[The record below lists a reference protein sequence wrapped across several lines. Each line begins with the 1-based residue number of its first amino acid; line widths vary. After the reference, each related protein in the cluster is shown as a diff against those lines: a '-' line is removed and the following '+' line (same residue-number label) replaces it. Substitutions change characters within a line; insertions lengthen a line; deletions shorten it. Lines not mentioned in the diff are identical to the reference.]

1 MLIQQIVAYL
11 LAGVLVTGG
20 TSVTDIQDVPQ
31 DHWSHPYVSYMVE
44 HEIMYTTKAGHFLGE
59 AQINRGDF
67 VRSLWLA
74 AGSPEGAQADFT
86 DVRPEDPCYQAV
98 GWAVEQGITQGTDAT
113 TFSPAAYLDREQA
126 FTFLWR
132 ALPVFGVEQREGLS
146 GGLAEFQ
153 DVDAVSNWALTA
165 IGDLYDRG
173 IVSGNGEGAL
183 APQDPVT
190 RSETA
195 TLLYK
200 TMHLEAGSEGG
211 TEPAVPTTTTDTDAP
226 MADWSWFDDAVF
238 VGDSVSLKLTGYV
251 TKMRKTEPDYLGK
264 AQFLT
269 AGSLGSGNALWEVS
283 DQSVHP
289 LYQGTKM
296 RLEDSIHAC
305 GAKKLYILLGMNDVG
320 MYGVDDSAANMETL
334 LKLIQEKTPDLEIF
348 VQSATPIHKGNEK
361 KVLNNA
367 NLRAYN
373 EKLKEMCQRNGY
385 HYVDVA
391 PVLTDEEGY
400 LPSAYCSDASGMGM
414 HFTDEAC
421 RIWVDYLRQDA
432 AARQAE

>member
-1 MLIQQIVAYL
+1 MLIQQVVAFL
-11 LAGVLVTGG
+11 LAGVLTTGG
-20 TSVTDIQDVPQ
+20 VSGTTLQDVPQ
-31 DHWSHPYVSYMVE
+31 DNWAYPYVSYMVE
-44 HEIMYTTKAGHFLGE
+44 HDVMYTTKTGYFLGE

-67 VRSLWLA
+67 VLSLWRA
-74 AGSPEGAQADFT
+74 AGSPSGAQADFT
-86 DVRPEDPCYQAV
+86 DVSQENPCYQAV
-98 GWAVEQGITQGTDAT
+98 GWAVEQGIAQGTSDT

-132 ALPVFGVEQREGLS
+132 ALPVFGLEQRNDMAGALS
-146 GGLAEFQ
+146 EFQ
-153 DVDAVSNWALTA
+153 DVSAVSGWAQA
-165 IGDLYDRG
+165 GIGDLYDRG
-173 IVSGNGEGAL
+173 VVSGTGSGTLE
-183 APQDPVT
+183 PQAKVT

-200 TMHLEAGSEGG
+200 TMDLAGKIQGSD
-211 TEPAVPTTTTDTDAP
+211 EPTVPATNPNTVPEDN
-226 MADWSWFDDAVF
+226 WSWFDDAVF

-251 TKMRKTEPDYLGK
+251 TKMRQTDPDYLGK

-283 DQSVHP
+283 DKSVHP

-296 RLEDSIHAC
+296 RLEDSVHAC

-320 MYGVDDSAANMETL
+320 LYGVDDSVANMETL
-334 LKLIQEKTPDLEIF
+334 LKLIKEKTPDLEIF

-361 KVLNNA
+361 KVLNNE
-367 NLRAYN
+367 NLRLYN
-373 EKLKEMCQRNGY
+373 EKLQEMCQRNGY
-385 HYVDVA
+385 NYVDIA
-391 PVLTDEEGY
+391 SVLTDAEGY
-400 LPSAYCSDASGMGM
+400 LPDSYCSDASGMGM

-432 AARQAE
+432 AARQAG